1 MNKIFLILFF
11 LLPFHATAEECEINT
26 PTSEVVLMSE
36 NVTQSAEVFCSK
48 KLDDSYLDLATGCLS
63 GGWKAGKGVVEG
75 FAELVK
81 LLLMDAPNW
90 IWNEASLQIEKL
102 LSSNKSPS
110 EMVAS
115 IADINLS
122 SQEDIWKQA
131 QQYWENFLSF
141 TFDLKK
147 TLMQE
152 IKGFPC
158 LPLSKQSEIICQ
170 GVSNVFLLVLSPTQF
185 IKGAKWGID
194 TARALKRFADDT
206 KLAHGLENTSLANRL
221 ELAGAALKE
230 VNLATKEIMTLKE
243 ARLFETELPTGEKI
257 LQYTKK
263 VKDKEGNIHLIT
275 RDVPVDAK
283 THAIDSNTTIGKEI
297 LESMIKEKAG
307 KGSIVFVDVNHLG
320 KTNYFDGGTQAG
332 DRYLSSVSESLNKAM
347 RPGDMLFKNGGDEL
361 VVVIA
366 SNQPKVVKNISQRM
380 INEVDMNESVRQIFR
395 HEVKKSVQQYR
406 DLNKAKGLDELPSS
420 LKSPLTPSELDLAR
434 RDFSKFKED
443 KLKEIKKEFQEQ
455 ASYRGSI
462 SVGSS
467 LISSSD
473 ELPLVLSRA
482 EAQASKVK
490 AEYKSRLGQDISKYN
505 VEDIPLSTTRK
516 WSPPQALDPK

>member
-1 MNKIFLILFF
+1 MSKILLILMFIF
-11 LLPFHATAEECEINT
+11 PFCSFAEECELNNSS
-26 PTSEVVLMSE
+26 SEVILMSE
-36 NVTQSAEVFCSK
+36 TITQSAEVLCEK
-48 KLDDSYLDLATGCLS
+48 KLDDNYLDLATGCLS
-63 GGWKAGKGVVEG
+63 GGWKAGKGAIEG

-81 LLLMDAPNW
+81 LLLMDAPSW
-90 IWNEASLQIEKL
+90 VWDEASTKIEKL
-102 LSSNKSPS
+102 LSSDKDPS
-110 EMVAS
+110 EIVES
-115 IADINLS
+115 IGDINLA
-122 SQEDIWKQA
+122 SQEEIWAKA
-131 QQYWENFLSF
+131 QRYWESFINFTS
-141 TFDLKK
+141 DLKK
-147 TLMQE
+147 TLIQE

-158 LPLSKQSEIICQ
+158 LPLHKQSEIICQ

-194 TARALKRFADDT
+194 TARALKRFADET
-206 KLAHGLENTSLANRL
+206 KLAHGLENASLANRL

-230 VNLATKEIMTLKE
+230 VNLTTKEIMTLKD
-243 ARLFETELPTGEKI
+243 ARLFETELPNGEKI

-263 VKDKEGNIHLIT
+263 VKDKDGNTHLIT

-332 DRYLSSVSESLNKAM
+332 DRYLGSVSESLNKAM

-361 VVVIA
+361 VVVVA
-366 SNQPKVVKNISQRM
+366 NNQAKVVKNISQRM
-380 INEVDMNESVRQIFR
+380 INEVDMNKSIRQIFK
-395 HEVKKSVQQYR
+395 HEVKKSVQKYR
-406 DLNKAKGLDELPSS
+406 DLNTAKGLNELPSS
-420 LKSPLTPSELDLAR
+420 LKGSLSPAELELAR
-434 RDFSKFKED
+434 RDFSTFKES
-443 KLKEIKKEFQEQ
+443 KLKEIKNEFQDQ

-467 LISSSD
+467 LIDSTD

-490 AEYKSRLGQDISKYN
+490 AEYKSRLGHDVSKYN
-505 VEDIPLSTTRK
+505 VEEIPLSTTRK

>member
-1 MNKIFLILFF
+1 MSKF
-11 LLPFHATAEECEINT
+11 LLFLLLLLPLKTLAQECELDT
-26 PTSEVVLMSE
+26 PSSEVALMSE
-36 NVTQSAEVFCSK
+36 NITLSTEVLCEK
-48 KLDDSYLDLATGCLS
+48 KLNDSYLDLATGCLS
-63 GGWKAGKGVVEG
+63 GGWKAGKGVIEG

-81 LLLMDAPNW
+81 LLLMDAPGW
-90 IWNEASLQIEKL
+90 IWNEASNQIEKL

-122 SQEDIWKQA
+122 SQEAIWESA
-131 QQYWENFLSF
+131 QKYWENFLSF
-141 TFDLKK
+141 ASDLKK
-147 TLMQE
+147 TLIQE

-158 LPLSKQSEIICQ
+158 LPLHKQSEIICQ
-170 GVSNVFLLVLSPTQF
+170 GVSNVFLLVLSPAQF

-194 TARALKRFADDT
+194 TARALKRFADET
-206 KLAHGLENTSLANRL
+206 KLAHGLESSSLANRL

-230 VNLATKEIMTLKE
+230 VNLTTKEIMTLKD

-263 VKDKEGNIHLIT
+263 VKDRDGNTHLIT

-320 KTNYFDGGTQAG
+320 KANYFDGGTQTG

-380 INEVDMNESVRQIFR
+380 INEVDMNENVRQIFR
-395 HEVKKSVQQYR
+395 HEVKKSVQNYR
-406 DLNKAKGLDELPSS
+406 DLNKAKELEQLPSS
-420 LKSPLTPSELDLAR
+420 LMGSLSPSELELAR
-434 RDFSKFKED
+434 RDFSGFKES
-443 KLKEIKKEFQEQ
+443 KLKEIKKEFQDQ

-467 LISSSD
+467 LIDSSD

-490 AEYKSRLGQDISKYN
+490 AEYKSRLGQDVSKYN